1 MDKTRG
7 GPKEISFRHDVTLTL
22 AWISV
27 PTEQNSLKERALF
40 LSRGWVSFDLLNVE
54 FIRFHV
60 SLLDLLVLTLD
71 SNSKRRSNEIA
82 PRTWRRMLL

>member
-22 AWISV
+22 AWMSA
-27 PTEQNSLKERALF
+27 PTEQKNSLKERAVF
-40 LSRGWVSFDLLNVE
+40 LSRGWVSFHLPNVE

-60 SLLDLLVLTLD
+60 SLLDLFVLMLD
-71 SNSKRRSNEIA
+71 SNSF
-82 PRTWRRMLL
+82 